1 MLVHFLDSC
10 LLLRVGAWQWLLL
23 IGSCDIVMLLG
34 SIVQAI
40 RSAFNLLLCWI
51 ILIVTLL
58 IAISSINALVAVL
71 LNDLVVVAISSS
83 IAIFDDGRLML
94 FLLLLLG

>member
-1 MLVHFLDSC
+1 MLVHFRDAC
-10 LLLRVGAWQWLLL
+10 LLLRVGTWQWLLL
-23 IGSCDIVMLLG
+23 IGSCDIVMMLS

-40 RSAFNLLLCWI
+40 RGAFNLRLCWI
-51 ILIVTLL
+51 ILIVSLL

-83 IAIFDDGRLML
+83 IAIFDDRRLL
-94 FLLLLLG
+94 LILLLLLG